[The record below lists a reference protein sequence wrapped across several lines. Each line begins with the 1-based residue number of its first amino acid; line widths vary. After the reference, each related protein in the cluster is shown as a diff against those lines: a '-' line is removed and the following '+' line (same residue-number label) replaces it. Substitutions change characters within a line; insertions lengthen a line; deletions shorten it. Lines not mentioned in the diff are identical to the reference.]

1 MQNPRVQ
8 HLVDAITAA
17 IVARRLPPGTRLP
30 ERELGDIFGV
40 SRTLVRAAVAE
51 LKTHGL
57 VESIGPKTTAVAQPS
72 VKDAQALFETMQ
84 VLESGAVQRLS
95 GQLKAKQLTHLRR
108 HAAREVQAQRRQ
120 DWLLANRLGREF
132 HTELVAQLGN
142 PILSQMFESLLTREA
157 VISAL
162 YNTEFDYDH
171 LHDEHLELLDHLEA
185 GRTAQAQALVV
196 EHWTLVVKGYRI
208 EDTGVA
214 SPDLAEVLRQN

>member
-1 MQNPRVQ
+1 MKNLRVQ
-8 HLVDAITAA
+8 HLVDAITTA

-57 VESIGPKTTAVAQPS
+57 VEATGPKTTIVAQPS
-72 VKDAQALFETMQ
+72 VEDAQALFETMQ

-95 GQLKAKQLTHLRR
+95 GQLKPKQLTHLRR
-108 HAAREVQAQRRQ
+108 HAAREVQAQRKQ
-120 DWLLANRLGREF
+120 DWLLANQLGRAF

-142 PILSQMFESLLTREA
+142 PILSQVFESLLTREA

-185 GRTAQAQALVV
+185 GRTAEAQALVV

-208 EDTGVA
+208 ESTDPG
-214 SPDLAEVLRQN
+214 SLDLAAALQA

>member
-208 EDTGVA
+208 EDTEVA